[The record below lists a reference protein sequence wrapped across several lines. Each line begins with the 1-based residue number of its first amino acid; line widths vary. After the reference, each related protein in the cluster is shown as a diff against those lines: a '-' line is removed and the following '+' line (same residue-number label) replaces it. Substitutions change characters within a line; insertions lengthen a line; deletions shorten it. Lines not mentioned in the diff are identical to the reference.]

1 MKWLL
6 KGKPFKVQEV
16 GCEMALNADRGFG
29 LFMEQGLGKT
39 ATNYNIFLNLLMENR
54 VDVQV
59 NVCPPSLR
67 GNWKAEAEEWGVADV
82 MPVYVWPKVPPPSQ
96 LKPPCVV
103 IINYEAFSGGAMKGV
118 EWLAECHARWRTRVS
133 LDESIQ
139 IKNPQATKT
148 KNLIAVTKNDVLP
161 SPLSGLPFTQNI
173 HDLWAQGRFAR
184 SLDGRFFPWRN
195 HFCRMG
201 GYMGKKIMGLKPERE
216 AEFEAWLKSWTFRA
230 YKSDWTDLPPKIQ
243 LPPREV
249 GLSPEQLKHYRE
261 MELDFI
267 TFLKNRDGEFTEVEA
282 KMTITKL
289 NKLQQISS
297 GFLIDENG
305 VAHRLCARIPK
316 LEETKQILED
326 VGSKVLV
333 IAYFRESLNIL
344 AEGLADWNP
353 IVLRGGMSD
362 DEVEREKKRFNGD
375 SACRVAVLQSSSHK
389 YGHTLLGQRGH
400 DRCHTTIFYENS
412 YNLDDRCQ
420 MEDRNH
426 RFGQDADCVS
436 YNDFCCSPV
445 EREAIMALQRKLSV
459 VDAVFKYA
467 RK

>member
-6 KGKPFKVQEV
+6 KGKPYQVQEE
-16 GCEMALNADRGFG
+16 GCRLALNSDKGFG

-39 ATNYNIFLNLLMENR
+39 ATNYNIFLNLLMDNR

-59 NVCPPSLR
+59 CVCPPSLR
-67 GNWKAEAEEWGVADV
+67 GNWKQEAEDWGVADHMLV
-82 MPVYVWPKVPPPSQ
+82 HVWPKVPDPAQ

-103 IINYEAFSGGAMKGV
+103 IINYEAFANGGARGV
-118 EWLAECHARWRTRVS
+118 DWLAECHTRWRTRVS

-139 IKNPQATKT
+139 IKNPQATRT

-161 SPLSGLPFTQNI
+161 SALSGLPFTQGV

-184 SLDGRFFPWRN
+184 ATQDKYFPWRN
-195 HFCRMG
+195 HFCQMG
-201 GYMGKKIMGLKPERE
+201 GYMGKKVVGLRPDR
-216 AEFEAWLKSWTFRA
+216 ASEFEEWLRSWTFRA
-230 YKSDWTDLPPKIQ
+230 YKADWADLPPKIQ
-243 LPPREV
+243 MPPREIP
-249 GLSPEQLKHYRE
+249 LSPDQLRHYRE

-267 TFLKNRDGEFTEVEA
+267 TFLKTKTGEFTEVEA

-305 VAHRLCARIPK
+305 SAHRLCTRIPK
-316 LEETKQILED
+316 LEETKQIID
-326 VGSKVLV
+326 DTGSKVLV
-333 IAYFRESLNIL
+333 VAFFRESLDIL
-344 AEGLADWNP
+344 TEGLAEFNP
-353 IVLRGGMSD
+353 VVLRGGMSD
-362 DEVEREKKRFNGD
+362 DEVQREKARFNND
-375 SACRVAVLQSSSHK
+375 SACRVGVLQSSSHK

-445 EREAIMALQRKLSV
+445 EREAVLALQRKLSV